1 MASLLEVR
9 NLSVSFAGLK
19 ALSDVSLDV
28 QSGEITALI
37 GPNGAGKTTLF
48 NAIAGYVR
56 PDQGTVRLRGREIQA
71 LTPHEIAENGVR
83 RTFQNGGLFGEMTVL
98 ENILTGLHTEVG
110 GSFAG
115 LLFGLP
121 GARARERAAV
131 ANARQ
136 LLELMDIPHLADQ
149 PAKNLSGGQ
158 QRMVEIIRALATDPP
173 LLMLDEPAVGLA
185 PPVRTQLMTIVRR
198 LAREKN
204 VGIVLIEHAIELIMK
219 DADRIVVLSSGQVI
233 ADGTPQEVRENRD
246 VLEAYLG
253 HA

>member
-1 MASLLEVR
+1 MTALLEVR

-28 QSGEITALI
+28 QPGEIKALI

-48 NAIAGYVR
+48 NAIAGYV
-56 PDQGTVRLRGREIQA
+56 PADQGTVKLRGAEIQE
-71 LTPHEIAENGVR
+71 LSTHEISMLGVR

-98 ENILTGLHTEVG
+98 ENILTGLHTCIG
-110 GSFAG
+110 GSFIG

-121 GARARERAAV
+121 RSRTNERVAV
-131 ANARQ
+131 KKARQ
-136 LLELMDIPHLADQ
+136 LLELMAISHLSDQ
-149 PAKNLSGGQ
+149 PVKSLSGGQ

-173 LLMLDEPAVGLA
+173 FLMLDEPTVGLT
-185 PPVRTQLMTIVRR
+185 PPVRSQLMVIVKQ

-204 VGIVLIEHAIELIMK
+204 IGVVLIEHAIELVMK
-219 DADRIVVLSSGQVI
+219 DADQIVVLNSGQVI
-233 ADGTPQEVRENRD
+233 VDGTPQEVRQNRD

-253 HA
+253 YA

>member
-1 MASLLEVR
+1 
-9 NLSVSFAGLK
+9 
-19 ALSDVSLDV
+19 
-28 QSGEITALI
+28 
-37 GPNGAGKTTLF
+37 
-48 NAIAGYVR
+48 
-56 PDQGTVRLRGREIQA
+56 
-71 LTPHEIAENGVR
+71 
-83 RTFQNGGLFGEMTVL
+83 
-98 ENILTGLHTEVG
+98 
-110 GSFAG
+110 
-115 LLFGLP
+115 
-121 GARARERAAV
+121 
-131 ANARQ
+131 
-136 LLELMDIPHLADQ
+136 
-149 PAKNLSGGQ
+149 
-158 QRMVEIIRALATDPP
+158 MVEIIRALATDPP

>member
-1 MASLLEVR
+1 MSALLEVR
-9 NLSVSFAGLK
+9 DLSVSFAGLQ

-28 QSGEITALI
+28 HPGEIKALI

-48 NAIAGYVR
+48 NAIAGYIR
-56 PDQGTVRLRGREIQA
+56 PDRGTVTLRGEQIQE
-71 LTPHEIAENGVR
+71 LTAHEIAALGVR

-98 ENILTGLHTEVG
+98 ENVLTGLHTKVH
-110 GSFAG
+110 GSFAD
-115 LLFGLP
+115 LLLGLP
-121 GARARERAAV
+121 GARANEKTAV
-131 ANARQ
+131 AEARK

-149 PAKNLSGGQ
+149 QAGKLSGGQ

-185 PPVRTQLMTIVRR
+185 PPVRTQLMAIVRR
-198 LAREKN
+198 LARERG

-219 DADRIVVLSSGQVI
+219 DADRVVVLNSGQVI